1 MNAIERIKNVTLKNL
16 VVVHDV
22 NDIPKETYMVYI
34 LIANGEAIVVGHGR
48 RNRAKVICDN
58 IDVIT
63 NGHIKALK
71 VRLYH
76 LYSECQYQKIIIPCD
91 GKKEANELEKELHSA
106 IGGNAT
112 SLPVDISESALRVVE
127 GDEISQ
133 LLLKL
138 AMESSFDGIYDLKR
152 WRRKGVIQD
161 EQWSLIS
168 RSLRLNE

>member
-76 LYSECQYQKIIIPCD
+76 LYSECQYQKIIIPLIRNQN
-91 GKKEANELEKELHSA
+91 GLLIKILKK
-106 IGGNAT
+106 
-112 SLPVDISESALRVVE
+112 
-127 GDEISQ
+127 
-133 LLLKL
+133 
-138 AMESSFDGIYDLKR
+138 
-152 WRRKGVIQD
+152 
-161 EQWSLIS
+161 
-168 RSLRLNE
+168 